1 MMDNICSSCAYLI
14 YDEDYEDYYT
24 LFKSALTAPEADEIL
39 FKLKDGN
46 KREANILL
54 KRYFKPDGILCEHV
68 GEMRLDDVVPDVWYD
83 AWKEMSGPITFHKD
97 YPGYY
102 EEVVEERGL

>member
-24 LFKSALTAPEADEIL
+24 LFKLALTAPEADEIL

-68 GEMRLDDVVPDVWYD
+68 GEMRLDDAVPDV
-83 AWKEMSGPITFHKD
+83 
-97 YPGYY
+97 
-102 EEVVEERGL
+102 